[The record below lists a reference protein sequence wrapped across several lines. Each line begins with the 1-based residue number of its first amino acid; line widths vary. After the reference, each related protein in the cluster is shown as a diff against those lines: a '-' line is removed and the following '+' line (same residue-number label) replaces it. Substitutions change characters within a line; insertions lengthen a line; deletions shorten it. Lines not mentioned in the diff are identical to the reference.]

1 MQGFMIYHYAGVL
14 EIDNWGGGV
23 TLVYLCSQT
32 VKQSIS
38 KEINCA
44 GHKYMNIL
52 PPPPQLSIFWRP
64 CLYVIKSLHT
74 ETIFISATLHFGA
87 FVTVS

>member
-52 PPPPQLSIFWRP
+52 SPPPNYRFS
-64 CLYVIKSLHT
+64 
-74 ETIFISATLHFGA
+74 GA
-87 FVTVS
+87 PVSM